1 MKLAALC
8 QEPRIKW
15 SGIFLMFPLVGR
27 GGRTG
32 GCFHYYFKICEIP
45 PLKCRP
51 SRSGAFVLRILCPIF
66 FFFFFFFFKTTFSRK
81 LFLRGKELI
90 LVLWKYFPS
99 NIIKSCTN
107 IQICYI
113 DNYYETSLKRLIT
126 CISFLQDVC

>member
-1 MKLAALC
+1 MERYFPDVSL
-8 QEPRIKW
+8 
-15 SGIFLMFPLVGR
+15 SGEKREDWGMFPLLLQNLRNTPTKVPALPKWCF
-27 GGRTG
+27 RT
-32 GCFHYYFKICEIP
+32 
-45 PLKCRP
+45 
-51 SRSGAFVLRILCPIF
+51 SNFVSH

-90 LVLWKYFPS
+90 LVLWKYFSS
-99 NIIKSCTN
+99 NIIKSCIN